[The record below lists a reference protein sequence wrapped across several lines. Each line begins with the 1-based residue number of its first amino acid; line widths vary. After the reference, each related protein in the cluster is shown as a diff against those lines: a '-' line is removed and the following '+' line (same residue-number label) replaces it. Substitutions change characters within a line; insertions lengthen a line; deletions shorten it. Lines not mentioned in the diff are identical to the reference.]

1 MVGDC
6 NESPIYRVKLRQMS
20 TDPQQREVAIPK
32 RIVAPWLVYSLLTVL
47 FWGVW
52 GATSKAV
59 ADDIDTYMNQVLFTI
74 GLVPVLILVIRSPR
88 LAGGKNRKRGIF
100 YAFITG
106 ILGGV
111 GNITFF
117 KSLTMGGRAAVVVP
131 MTSLAPLVT
140 VVLAFLVLRERMS
153 TSQLIGL
160 AVAGVA
166 IYLLSL

>member
-1 MVGDC
+1 
-6 NESPIYRVKLRQMS
+6 MS
-20 TDPQQREVAIPK
+20 TDSPEREVAIPK
-32 RIVAPWLVYSLLTVL
+32 RLIAPWLVYSLLTIL

-74 GLVPVLILVIRSPR
+74 GLVPVIILVVRSSR
-88 LAGGKNRKRGIF
+88 LAGGKNRKHGIF

-106 ILGGV
+106 ILGGA

-117 KSLTMGGRAAVVVP
+117 KSLTMGGRATVVVP
-131 MTSLAPLVT
+131 MTSLSPLVT
-140 VVLAFLVLRERMS
+140 VVLAFLVLRERIS
-153 TSQLIGL
+153 ASQVIGL
-160 AVAGVA
+160 VVAGVA